1 MQQQLDQ
8 MRALALRHVRDRRT
22 ETAIPGLTIFRGH
35 ETTSSLPVIYEP
47 VLCLILQGAKEVM
60 IGGRVLRYDPAN
72 YFIAT
77 VELAA
82 CGRIVRASP
91 DQPYLGLSLA
101 LDQDALAALL
111 PEVPPCREAPAAG
124 YGVSPVTP
132 QLLDP
137 WLRLLGLLDLPDDI
151 PVLAPLLGREILY
164 RLLQGPQGGVLRQAA
179 LADSRLSQI
188 RRSLAWIRAHY
199 DQPLR
204 VEALAAQA
212 GMSPASFHRHFKA
225 ATAMSPLQYQKNL
238 RLQRARLLLIANQD
252 ASQAAYAVGYE
263 STSQFSR
270 EYARLFGCPPVR
282 DAERLRGDSAVL
294 AAIASAA

>member
-1 MQQQLDQ
+1 MQEQLDQ

-35 ETTSSLPVIYEP
+35 ETTSSLPVIYQP

-60 IGGRVLRYDPAN
+60 IGNRVLRYDPAN

-101 LDQDALAALL
+101 LDQDGLAALL
-111 PEVPPCREAPAAG
+111 PEVPPCRQAPAAG

-270 EYARLFGCPPVR
+270 EYARLFGCPPMR